1 MLNQIIEKERKVH
14 ASWFRLLLRTL
25 MRSFS
30 GDCPVSG
37 AIDLEVTPDYIKR
50 DLGLIDGREAPYDS
64 KLTR

>member
-1 MLNQIIEKERKVH
+1 
-14 ASWFRLLLRTL
+14 